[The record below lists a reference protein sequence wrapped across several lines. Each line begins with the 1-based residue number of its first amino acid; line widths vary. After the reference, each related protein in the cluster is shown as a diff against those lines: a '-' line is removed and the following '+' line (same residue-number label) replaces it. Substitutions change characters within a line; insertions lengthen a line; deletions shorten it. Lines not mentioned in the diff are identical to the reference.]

1 MTKATK
7 TSRAI
12 LFTGNVLPDSY
23 KSKLE
28 NLGHRV
34 IIDRPDLSES
44 ELISALAGVD
54 AYILGGS
61 EQATRKVIESA
72 DKLKI
77 ISFFGVGYES
87 YIDVQAATE
96 KGIAV
101 TNAPG
106 ANAQSVAE
114 FTIALI
120 LDAVKRTTFL
130 VETTKKG
137 PWIERK
143 SWNLEGKTLGIVGF
157 GAIGKRVAKIAH
169 HGFSMKI
176 LYHSRE
182 RKINDEANFAA
193 EFVDLENLLKN
204 SDVVSLHASS
214 NPQTIGMIGA
224 KQFSLMKRSAVLV
237 NCSRAEL
244 VDPIALGQALITRQI
259 ACAAFDGYY
268 TEPTSGV
275 SNDTHGLFVLGNDLF
290 LVSPH
295 TAYFTEDATEQM
307 AEMNTASIMDLFEGR
322 PVSNLVNPQALS

>member
-1 MTKATK
+1 MAKSAE
-7 TSRAI
+7 TSRTI
-12 LFTGNVLPDSY
+12 LFTGNVLPEIS

-28 NLGHRV
+28 NLGYRV
-34 IIDRPDLSES
+34 VIDRPDLSED
-44 ELISALAGVD
+44 ELITALSGVE

-61 EQATRKVIESA
+61 ELVTRKVIESA

-77 ISFFGVGYES
+77 VCFFGVGYES
-87 YIDVQAATE
+87 YIDVQAASE
-96 KGIAV
+96 KGIFV
-101 TNAPG
+101 TNTPG

-114 FTIALI
+114 FTVALM

-130 VETTKKG
+130 IETTKKG
-137 PWIERK
+137 QWIERK
-143 SWNLEGKTLGIVGF
+143 SWNFEGKTLGIVGF

-169 HGFSMKI
+169 HAFGMKI

-182 RKINDEANFAA
+182 RKEKDEAAVAA
-193 EFVDLENLLKN
+193 EFVDLETLLTK

-214 NPQTIGMIGA
+214 NPQTIGMLGLKEFA
-224 KQFSLMKRSAVLV
+224 LMKRSAVLV

-244 VDPIALGQALITRQI
+244 VDPSALCQSLITRQI

-268 TEPTSGV
+268 TEPTFGAAS
-275 SNDTHGLFVLGNDLF
+275 DKHGLFVLGNDLF

-307 AEMNTASIMDLFEGR
+307 AKMNTDSIIDLFEGR
-322 PVSNLVNPQALS
+322 PVRNLVNPQMLK